1 MRSPIN
7 ISIPEP
13 CSESWQKM
21 TPVPGGRHCDVCKKC
36 IVDFTDKSD
45 REIYKAYQKEGKI
58 CGQFRADQL
67 NRLISTPKEKRV
79 PMGIAVALALTTSTP
94 SAAQESNS
102 QTTVCSPKENKTET
116 PISISSVDTTKPHF
130 KGYVYSL
137 ETNEPI
143 PFTTVLLYSKGD
155 IVYSTLVD
163 FDGHYAIPHS
173 LFDSTSVDQLC
184 ITMIGYEDQ
193 IWHFDSPLHS
203 LTEFENVVS
212 MKTSMEVGLVEA
224 TLGIVVVRK
233 APWYKRLW
241 WRIIRP
247 FH

>member
-13 CSESWQKM
+13 CGESWQKM
-21 TPVPGGRHCDVCKKC
+21 TPVQGGRHCDVCEKC
-36 IVDFTDKSD
+36 IVDFTQSSDK
-45 REIYKAYQKEGKI
+45 EIWKAYQKEGKI

-79 PMGIAVALALTTSTP
+79 PMGIAAAFALSISTP
-94 SAAQESNS
+94 LTAQESNS
-102 QTTVCSPKENKTET
+102 QTTVCTPREATTVE
-116 PISISSVDTTKPHF
+116 PISIASVDTTKPHF

-143 PFTTVLLYSKGD
+143 PFTTVLLYSKGEM
-155 IVYSTLVD
+155 IHSVFTD

-173 LFDSTSVDQLC
+173 MNISR
-184 ITMIGYEDQ
+184 
-193 IWHFDSPLHS
+193 
-203 LTEFENVVS
+203 
-212 MKTSMEVGLVEA
+212 EVGLVEA
-224 TLGIVVVRK
+224 TLGIVVVKK

-241 WRIIRP
+241 WRIKRP

>member
-1 MRSPIN
+1 
-7 ISIPEP
+7 
-13 CSESWQKM
+13 M
-21 TPVPGGRHCDVCKKC
+21 TPVQGGRHCDVCEKC
-36 IVDFTDKSD
+36 IVDFTQSSDK
-45 REIYKAYQKEGKI
+45 EIWKAYQKEGKI

-67 NRLISTPKEKRV
+67 NRLIATPREKRV

-102 QTTVCSPKENKTET
+102 QTTVCTPKENKTEA

-241 WRIIRP
+241 WRIIRL

>member
-116 PISISSVDTTKPHF
+116 PIGISSVDTTKPHF

>member
-13 CSESWQKM
+13 CGESWQNM
-21 TPVPGGRHCDVCKKC
+21 TPVQGGRHCDVCEKC
-36 IVDFTDKSD
+36 IVDFTQSSDK
-45 REIYKAYQKEGKI
+45 EIWKAYQKEGKI

-67 NRLISTPKEKRV
+67 NRLIATPREKRV

-102 QTTVCSPKENKTET
+102 QTTVCTPKENKTEAS
-116 PISISSVDTTKPHF
+116 ISISSVDTTKPHF

-241 WRIIRP
+241 WRIKRP

>member
-102 QTTVCSPKENKTET
+102 QTTVCTPKENKTEA
-116 PISISSVDTTKPHF
+116 PVSISSVDTTKPHF

>member
-13 CSESWQKM
+13 CGESWQNM
-21 TPVPGGRHCDVCKKC
+21 TPVQGGRHCDVCDKC
-36 IVDFTDKSD
+36 IVDFTEKSD

-102 QTTVCSPKENKTET
+102 QTTVCTPKENKTEA

-163 FDGHYAIPHS
+163 FDGHYTIPYS
-173 LFDSTSVDQLC
+173 LFDSTSVDQLR

-193 IWHFDSPLHS
+193 VWYFDSPLHS

-241 WRIIRP
+241 WRIKRP

>member
-1 MRSPIN
+1 
-7 ISIPEP
+7 
-13 CSESWQKM
+13 M
-21 TPVPGGRHCDVCKKC
+21 TPVQGGRHCDVCEKC
-36 IVDFTDKSD
+36 IVDFTQSSDK
-45 REIYKAYQKEGKI
+45 EIWKAYQKEGKI

-102 QTTVCSPKENKTET
+102 QTTVCTPKENKTEA
-116 PISISSVDTTKPHF
+116 PVSISSVDTTKPHF

>member
-13 CSESWQKM
+13 CGESWHRM
-21 TPVPGGRHCDVCKKC
+21 TPVPGGRHCDVCEKC
-36 IVDFTDKSD
+36 IVDFTQSSDK
-45 REIYKAYQKEGKI
+45 EIWKAYQKEGEI

-102 QTTVCSPKENKTET
+102 QTTVCTPKENKTEA

-241 WRIIRP
+241 WRIIRQ

>member
-1 MRSPIN
+1 
-7 ISIPEP
+7 
-13 CSESWQKM
+13 M
-21 TPVPGGRHCDVCKKC
+21 TPVQGGRHCDVCEKC
-36 IVDFTDKSD
+36 IVDFTQSSDK
-45 REIYKAYQKEGKI
+45 EIWKAYQKEGKI

-67 NRLISTPKEKRV
+67 NRLIATPREKRV

-102 QTTVCSPKENKTET
+102 QTTVCTPKENKTEAS
-116 PISISSVDTTKPHF
+116 ISISSVDTTKPHF

-241 WRIIRP
+241 WRIKRP